1 MIRRFFRWR
10 HWRARAKFW
19 RGRALKAEGQLEAE
33 RYRNLERE
41 DTLVTVPMRMA
52 GLWGMPA
59 REAPAPPVKQI
70 NQRPSL
76 NAATDPWETLTWADR
91 QEYDLMWKP
100 EVDAGI
106 VTAQQQK
113 QRFLSEVI
121 LPRRQPL
128 QDDPYSN

>member
-1 MIRRFFRWR
+1 MIKRFFRWR

-19 RGRALKAEGQLEAE
+19 RGRALKAESQLEAE

-59 REAPAPPVKQI
+59 REAPAQPAKQVR
-70 NQRPSL
+70 QRPAL
-76 NAATDPWETLTWADR
+76 NAAADPWETLSWADR
-91 QEYDLMWKP
+91 AEFDMYWKP
-100 EVDAGI
+100 DAEATG
-106 VTAQQQK
+106 VSLSQARE
-113 QRFLSEVI
+113 RFLNEVI